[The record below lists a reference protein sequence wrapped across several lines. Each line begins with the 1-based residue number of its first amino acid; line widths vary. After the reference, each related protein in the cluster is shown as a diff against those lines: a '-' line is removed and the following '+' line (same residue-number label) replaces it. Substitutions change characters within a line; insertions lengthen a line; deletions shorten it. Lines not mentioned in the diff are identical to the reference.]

1 MKINTSRFGEL
12 EVDENSTFTFIE
24 PILGY
29 EHLSK
34 FFIVDHMPESPFKW
48 LQSIEDGKVAFPIT
62 APGNFGLDYQFV
74 IPESETKKLGITSA
88 ENVLTVN
95 IVCIPQ
101 GAPETATIN
110 LLGPIIF
117 NLINKKAIQLVLT
130 ETNFSAKHRLF
141 SNAEKKNAEP
151 VNK

>member
-12 EVDENSTFTFIE
+12 DLDESSTFTFIE

-34 FFIVDHMPESPFKW
+34 FFIVDHMPDSPFKW
-48 LQSIEDGKVAFPIT
+48 LQSCEDGKIAFPIT

-74 IPESETKKLGITSA
+74 IPESDTKKLEISSS

-101 GAPETATIN
+101 GAPEASTIN

-117 NLINKKAIQLVLT
+117 NLVNKKAIQLVLANS
-130 ETNFSAKHRLF
+130 NFSAKQRLF
-141 SNAEKKNAEP
+141 SNTEVKQVDT
-151 VNK
+151 VNR